1 MNNTPTIKPIDVKEY
16 TSKQSKYD
24 VVGKLPLR
32 DIILGPSGA
41 GKGVL
46 LSNMILDIYRGCF
59 DRIYIFSPSVNVD
72 KTWDKCK
79 EYIEKSQKVDPNKE
93 QIYFDHYDP
102 EALESIVSTQTKLAE
117 HMKAKG
123 YTKIYQIL
131 IVIDDF
137 ADDPTFSR
145 HSKLLHALFTRGRHS
160 MISTIVS
167 TQKYRAISNIIRVN
181 ATNLYVF
188 RLRNA
193 GDLDAWIEECSAIA
207 DKKTLLELYNL
218 ATAEPYSFLFIKL
231 NAKKVDDMFYIRFD
245 KRLELQ

>member
-1 MNNTPTIKPIDVKEY
+1 MSHPIIKPIDVKEY

-59 DRIYIFSPSVNVD
+59 DRIYIFSPSIDVD
-72 KTWDKCK
+72 KTWIPVK
-79 EYIEKSQKVDPNKE
+79 EYIEKSQKVDLKKE
-93 QIYFDHYDP
+93 KLFFDSYDA
-102 EALESIVSTQTKLAE
+102 EALENIVSTQHKVAE
-117 HMKAKG
+117 HMKTKG
-123 YTKIYQIL
+123 YTKIYQVL
-131 IVIDDF
+131 IIVDDF
-137 ADDPTFSR
+137 ADDPIFSR

-160 MISTIVS
+160 FISTIVS

-188 RLRNA
+188 RLRNG
-193 GDLDAWIEECSAIA
+193 GDLEALIDELNALT
-207 DKKTLLELYNL
+207 DKKTFLQLYNT
-218 ATAEPYSFLFIKL
+218 ATSEPFSFLFIKL
-231 NAKKVDDMFYIRFD
+231 NAKKLNDMFYVRYD
-245 KRLELQ
+245 KKLEIE

>member
-72 KTWDKCK
+72 KTWVPVK
-79 EYIEKSQKVDPNKE
+79 EYIEKSQKVDPDKE

-137 ADDPTFSR
+137 ADDSSFSR

-193 GDLDAWIEECSAIA
+193 GDLDAWVEECSAIA

-245 KRLELQ
+245 KRLELN

>member
-1 MNNTPTIKPIDVKEY
+1 MSNVPKIEPIKCKEY

-41 GKGVL
+41 GKGIL
-46 LSNMILDIYRGCF
+46 ISNMILDIYKDCF
-59 DRIYIFSPSVNVD
+59 DRIYLFSPSIDVD
-72 KTWDKCK
+72 KTWKPVK
-79 EYIEKSQKVDPNKE
+79 EYIEKSLKVNPDKE
-93 QIYFDHYDP
+93 KIYFDHYDA
-102 EALESIVSTQTKLAE
+102 EALQDIIATQHKVAE
-117 HMKAKG
+117 HMKEQH

-137 ADDPTFSR
+137 ADDATFSR
-145 HSKLLHALFTRGRHS
+145 HSKLLHSLFTRGRHS

-181 ATNLYVF
+181 ATNLYIF

-193 GDLDAWIEECSAIA
+193 GDLEAWVDEVSAVA
-207 DKKTLLELYNL
+207 DKKTLLQLYQV

-231 NAKKVDDMFYIRFD
+231 NAKKISDMFFMRYD
-245 KRLELQ
+245 KKLLIE